1 MHKKT
6 AVELKESHIGA
17 KILLEIE
24 SKDFFKPI
32 FPFLFSG
39 VFLNPESG
47 KCGDGGFQINGI
59 FLGIILNL

>member
-39 VFLNPESG
+39 FFKTQNRANVVMEDFR
-47 KCGDGGFQINGI
+47 
-59 FLGIILNL
+59 

>member
-24 SKDFFKPI
+24 SKDF
-32 FPFLFSG
+32 PFLFFG
-39 VFLNPESG
+39 VLLSPEMG
-47 KCGDGGFQINGI
+47 PCGDKGVQIKSVSKKWLHI
-59 FLGIILNL
+59 FYYIQ